1 MRSLSPFAFLFFL
14 ATGIVLA
21 VSCGPTKPA
30 CGPGTCQGCCST
42 STGQC
47 EAGMSLAACGK
58 NGTTCSVC
66 QLGATCQFGQCM
78 GNSSSSGGGSGSTGG
93 GFVTGGGAAGGGFV
107 TGGGATGG
115 GFVTGGGASGGGSV
129 TGGGATGGGFV
140 TGGGASGGSVT
151 GGGTTGGGFVTGGGA
166 SGGSVMGGGT
176 GGSGPRSTTIT
187 AVQTGLVGLGEC
199 VRVTGVA
206 MSAVFSD
213 PDDAVVLDGGARVPR
228 QAFYLSERGLSI
240 TVPHSGIEVVSTLA
254 APPTAAVGDDLVVV
268 GEYFENFD
276 NSTLRLTPTCGSVTR
291 LGATTV
297 PQPAFVTIA
306 AVGQSGGSP
315 GCPVL
320 GSPWFDGTS
329 AEAYEG
335 VLVRVQSGAVSAGLD
350 SFGAFEVSSGGDKVL
365 VSNHFGLTTNPSLG
379 GAVTSI
385 TGFGHFSFC
394 RRKLRPRNDAEV
406 VIGAGALCG
415 SGARTN
421 HLVISEV
428 AVTPTAGEFIEVW
441 NPTAAAISLTTVRVY
456 NASFPGSD
464 AGVAC
469 QYPFVVSGGACG
481 TGPFGDFNL
490 QFPAGAT
497 IAPGEFQTIAITGA
511 PNFCTSHSCATARPT
526 YELVG
531 VGQVDDPLVANMLG
545 DFDNRAGNFVGVDG
559 GSGLGFL
566 TNGGEEVVL
575 YSWDGVSSTVRD
587 LDYVIW
593 GTGFS
598 YRVDKSTLPGY
609 QPDTAIGLQRPAVGA
624 ASANASYQRVCS
636 NESAER
642 KTGGNGVTGH
652 DETSE
657 DLDVSWALQTPTPR
671 AQTNGALP

>member
-1 MRSLSPFAFLFFL
+1 
-14 ATGIVLA
+14 
-21 VSCGPTKPA
+21 
-30 CGPGTCQGCCST
+30 
-42 STGQC
+42 
-47 EAGMSLAACGK
+47 
-58 NGTTCSVC
+58 
-66 QLGATCQFGQCM
+66 GA
-78 GNSSSSGGGSGSTGG
+78 SGGGS
-93 GFVTGGGAAGGGFV
+93 VTGGGASGGGFV

-115 GFVTGGGASGGGSV
+115 G
-129 TGGGATGGGFV
+129 
-140 TGGGASGGSVT
+140 T
-151 GGGTTGGGFVTGGGA
+151 GGGT
-166 SGGSVMGGGT
+166 
-176 GGSGPRSTTIT
+176 RSTTIT

-199 VRVTGVA
+199 VSVTGVA

-213 PDDAVVLDGGARVPR
+213 PDDAIIMDGGARTPR
-228 QAFYLSERGLSI
+228 QAFYLSERGLTI
-240 TVPHSGIEVVSTLA
+240 TAPNSGIEVVSTLA

-268 GEYFENFD
+268 GEYFENFN

-291 LGATTV
+291 IGATTV
-297 PQPAFVTIA
+297 PQPAFVSVA

-315 GCPVL
+315 GCPVT
-320 GSPWFDGTS
+320 GSPWVDGTS

-335 VLVRVQSGAVSAGLD
+335 VLVRVQSGSVSAGLD
-350 SFGAFEVSSGGDKVL
+350 GFGLFEVSSGTDKLQVA
-365 VSNHFGLTTNPSLG
+365 NHFGLTTNPSLG

-406 VIGAGALCG
+406 VIAAGALCG
-415 SGARTN
+415 AGARTN

-428 AVTPTAGEFIEVW
+428 AVTPSPGEFIEVW
-441 NPTAAAISLTTVRVY
+441 NPTAAAISLTNVRVY
-456 NASFPGSD
+456 NATFPGSD

-511 PNFCTSHSCATARPT
+511 PNYCAFHSCVTRPT

-531 VGQVDDPLVANMLG
+531 VGQIDDPLVANMLG
-545 DFDNRAGNFVGVDG
+545 DFDNRAGNFVGADG
-559 GSGLGFL
+559 GGGQGFL

-593 GTGFS
+593 GTGTS
-598 YRVDKSTLPGY
+598 YRVDKTTQPGY
-609 QPDTAIGLQRPAVGA
+609 QPDTAIGLQRPAAGT
-624 ASANASYQRVCS
+624 ASASTSWQRVCT

-657 DLDVSWALQTPTPR
+657 DLDVSWALQAPTPR
-671 AQTNGALP
+671 AQTNGAVP

>member
-1 MRSLSPFAFLFFL
+1 MRSLSPLAFLFSL

-47 EAGMSLAACGK
+47 EAGMSLGACGK
-58 NGTTCSVC
+58 SGASCSVC
-66 QLGATCQFGQCM
+66 QLGTTCQFGQCM
-78 GNSSSSGGGSGSTGG
+78 GGTTGTGGGSGSTGG
-93 GFVTGGGAAGGGFV
+93 GSVTGGGSGGGATGGGSVTGGGASGGGFVTGGGASGGGFV

-115 GFVTGGGASGGGSV
+115 GSVTGGGASGGG
-129 TGGGATGGGFV
+129 
-140 TGGGASGGSVT
+140 
-151 GGGTTGGGFVTGGGA
+151 GGT
-166 SGGSVMGGGT
+166 
-176 GGSGPRSTTIT
+176 RSTTIT
-187 AVQTGLVGLGEC
+187 AVQSGLVGLGEC
-199 VRVTGVA
+199 VSVTGVA

-213 PDDAVVLDGGARVPR
+213 PDDAIIMDGGARTPR
-228 QAFYLSERGLSI
+228 QAFYLSERGL
-240 TVPHSGIEVVSTLA
+240 TTTAPNSGIEVVSTLA
-254 APPTAAVGDDLVVV
+254 APPTAQVGDDLVVV
-268 GEYFENFD
+268 GEYFENFN

-291 LGATTV
+291 IGATTV
-297 PQPAFVTIA
+297 PQPAVVTLA
-306 AVGQSGGSP
+306 AVGQSGGSS
-315 GCPVL
+315 GCPVT
-320 GSPWFDGTS
+320 GSPWVDGAS

-335 VLVRVQSGAVSAGLD
+335 VLVRVQNGTVSAGLD
-350 SFGAFEVSSGGDKVL
+350 SFGLFEVSSGVDKL
-365 VSNHFGLTTNPSLG
+365 QVSNHFGLTTNPSLG
-379 GAVTSI
+379 GAVTAI

-406 VIGAGALCG
+406 TIAAGALCG

-428 AVTPTAGEFIEVW
+428 AVTPSPGEFIEVW

-456 NASFPGSD
+456 NATFPGSD

-469 QYPFVVSGGACG
+469 QYPFVVTGGACG
-481 TGPFGDFNL
+481 TGTFGDFNL

-511 PNFCTSHSCATARPT
+511 PNYCAFHSCASARPT
-526 YELVG
+526 YEVVG

-545 DFDNRAGNFVGVDG
+545 DFDNRAGNFVGADG
-559 GSGLGFL
+559 GGGLGFL

-593 GTGFS
+593 GTGTS

-609 QPDTAIGLQRPAVGA
+609 QPDTAILSQRPAGGT
-624 ASANASYQRVCS
+624 ASASTSWQRVCT
-636 NESAER
+636 NESVER

-657 DLDVSWALQTPTPR
+657 DLDVSWALQAPTPR
-671 AQTNGALP
+671 AQTNGAVP